1 MCVAVIFCAVLVPF
15 FLAKNIGMEK
25 CKIYLTLLHL
35 FQNYP
40 FIFFIV
46 PFFHNREKY
55 EDLSMQEC
63 ENFSSSFVLSFIK
76 VIVLSCLG
84 LDDPLLLPY
93 FTPRTPEFSEDDDEP
108 VLALSQHRP
117 PFMDIVQP
125 SSLAVGYG
133 LSPVI
138 SAGPGKLRLV
148 DLVTV
153 NFERKIDWLYVSH
166 KNC

>member
-1 MCVAVIFCAVLVPF
+1 MA
-15 FLAKNIGMEK
+15 
-25 CKIYLTLLHL
+25 
-35 FQNYP
+35 
-40 FIFFIV
+40 
-46 PFFHNREKY
+46 
-55 EDLSMQEC
+55 
-63 ENFSSSFVLSFIK
+63 
-76 VIVLSCLG
+76 
-84 LDDPLLLPY
+84 Y

-138 SAGPGKLRLV
+138 SAGPGKLHLV

-166 KNC
+166 KTC